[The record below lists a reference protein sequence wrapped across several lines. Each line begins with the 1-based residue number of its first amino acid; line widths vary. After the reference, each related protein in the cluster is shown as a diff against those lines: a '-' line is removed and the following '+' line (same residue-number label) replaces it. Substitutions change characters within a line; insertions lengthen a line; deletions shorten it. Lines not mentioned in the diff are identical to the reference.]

1 MAYKIL
7 YLEDLN
13 PETKV
18 AELRSYGYDV
28 DAYKPSSLEETLS
41 KISIGEYDAFIFAY
55 KLTAN
60 REKNANKLYNAP
72 TVAQTLRS
80 TGFNVPIILVSSQK
94 IITESFNADYTSQDF
109 FDFCVSKENF
119 SKDIE
124 KYCKRIDSFIK
135 AYKEIE
141 EQAFNI
147 TKILKI
153 SNVQWKELDYRF
165 KEQINMAHTKTN
177 VYAICRFIHY
187 ELLRSIGPLIGE
199 DVLSARLGISKKSKD
214 WDKVLDYLKQY
225 QYNGILSDVYRR
237 WWWFGIEQIL
247 KTISSDSLRLLSAND
262 RVKIIKDKLNITDLI
277 PIQIAEYAQ
286 SDMFWSICK
295 ITHIAI
301 DPNIDGFDARAQ
313 RNFPW
318 QEKEFVSAYGV
329 LNVAP
334 LWLKKLDASDR
345 QAIRK
350 IAKNIA
356 KDEE

>member
-1 MAYKIL
+1 MSIIYSENSGFSNAAIGK
-7 YLEDLN
+7 LETPIKMVIEHESDLQ
-13 PETKV
+13 TKRGGICDWLFNIEKSNKFAKNYIMEV
-18 AELRSYGYDV
+18 KYYYGYIV
-28 DAYKPSSLEETLS
+28 K
-41 KISIGEYDAFIFAY
+41 
-55 KLTAN
+55 
-60 REKNANKLYNAP
+60 
-72 TVAQTLRS
+72 
-80 TGFNVPIILVSSQK
+80 
-94 IITESFNADYTSQDF
+94 
-109 FDFCVSKENF
+109 
-119 SKDIE
+119 
-124 KYCKRIDSFIK
+124 
-135 AYKEIE
+135 
-141 EQAFNI
+141 
-147 TKILKI
+147 
-153 SNVQWKELDYRF
+153 F
-165 KEQINMAHTKTN
+165 KKTN

-277 PIQIAEYAQ
+277 PIQIAKYAQ

>member
-18 AELRSYGYDV
+18 AELTSYGYVV
-28 DAYKPSSLEETLS
+28 DACKPSSLEGILS
-41 KISIGEYDAFIFAY
+41 QISIGGYDALIFDY

-60 REKNANKLYNAP
+60 REKNANKLFNAP
-72 TVAQTLRS
+72 TVAQTLR
-80 TGFNVPIILVSSQK
+80 TDGYNVPIILMSSQK
-94 IITESFNADYTSQDF
+94 VITESFNADYTSQDL
-109 FDFCVSKENF
+109 FDFCISKENF

-141 EQAFNI
+141 DQVYNI
-147 TKILKI
+147 PKILKV

-165 KEQINMAHTKTN
+165 KDHISMAHTKAN

-199 DVLSARLGISKKSKD
+199 DILSARLGVSKESKD
-214 WDKVLDYLKQY
+214 WDKLLDYLTQY

-237 WWWFGIEQIL
+237 WWWFGVDQAW
-247 KTISSDSLRLLSAND
+247 KKISSDSLRLLSAGA
-262 RVKIIKDKLNITDLI
+262 RVEILKENLHISDLI
-277 PIQIAEYAQ
+277 PIRIAKYAQ

-301 DPNIDGFDARAQ
+301 DPNIDGFDARTQ
-313 RNFPW
+313 RQYPW
-318 QEKEFVSAYGV
+318 QEKEYVSAYGV

-334 LWLKKLDASDR
+334 LWLKKLDINDR
-345 QAIRK
+345 QAIKK
-350 IAKNIA
+350 IAKNSA
-356 KDEE
+356 QHDE